1 MFTGSSLSTPAPS
14 KREISSLEDDDDYLD
29 RPRKKI
35 FTTNPVPPPFV
46 KQRDFAYG
54 PGAADRLREGVAW
67 ALEVQRCEEERE
79 AEMRRRRDES
89 LAKFEAELRAKRN
102 QETTPQGVAL
112 PRVPLASQN
121 GEMIHGK

>member
-1 MFTGSSLSTPAPS
+1 MFMGLSAASSATS
-14 KREISSLEDDDDYLD
+14 KREISTLEDDEDYLD

-54 PGAADRLREGVAW
+54 PGAAERIREGIVW
-67 ALEVQRCEEERE
+67 ALEVQKREEERE

-89 LAKFEAELRAKRN
+89 LAKYHAEMQAKRK
-102 QETTPQGVAL
+102 QEGNPGVPVS
-112 PRVPLASQN
+112 PRVPLGPPN
-121 GEMIHGK
+121 GNTALGK